1 MIKLLG
7 RLNSVNV
14 QKVMWCAAELG
25 VEIQQEDV
33 GGAFGGTDTDD
44 YLSKNPNGRI
54 PTLEDGDFV
63 LWESNSIVR
72 YLCDRYG
79 KDGWLPETPQL
90 RALANQWMDWYI
102 AQLHPPMTTLF
113 WQLIRTAPDSRD
125 LAALHGSISTSGVYW
140 TMLDAHLKNRTYL
153 LGEKISMADIP
164 LGCSAYR
171 WHTMTFERP
180 DLPHLAAWYH
190 RLTERPAFREHVMLE
205 LT

>member
-1 MIKLLG
+1 MIRILG

-72 YLCDRYG
+72 YLCDKYG
-79 KDGWLPETPQL
+79 KDDWLPDTPQL

-113 WQLIRTAPDSRD
+113 WQLIRIAPDSRD
-125 LAALHGSISTSGVYW
+125 LAALHGSINTSEVYW
-140 TMLDAHLKNRTYL
+140 TLLDAHLKGRTYL
-153 LGEKISMADIP
+153 LGDRISMADIP

-171 WHTMTFERP
+171 WHSMTFERR

-190 RLTERPAFREHVMLE
+190 RLTVRPAFRENVMLE